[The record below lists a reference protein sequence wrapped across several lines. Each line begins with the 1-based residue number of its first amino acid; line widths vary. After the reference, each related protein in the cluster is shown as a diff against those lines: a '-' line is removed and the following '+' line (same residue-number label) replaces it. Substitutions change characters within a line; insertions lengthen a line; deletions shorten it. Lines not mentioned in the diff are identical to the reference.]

1 MAVRG
6 GQNMGQ
12 DMKQDSAEILECVRR
27 RCDEWIASLKSPNI
41 DKIYSSIKSGKML
54 RSKLILAILESS
66 KVDFAKD
73 FRGDSKVS
81 FKDDSKEDSKKTN
94 SKKVNS
100 KADSTQGLSKDSSI
114 LDCAISLCAIIELIQ
129 CASLLHDDVIDEAH
143 TRRGVPS
150 VNASFGDKNAIMLG
164 DVLYSRAYFYLA
176 DFPQAIAKSVSNAV
190 CALSRG
196 EIDDVLYSRD
206 FQPSLEV
213 YYKILE
219 DKTASLIASSAE
231 SSAILAGLDSAKYYE
246 YGKNLG
252 LAFQIVDDV
261 LDITQDEAT
270 LGKPNMNDLREG
282 KSTLPYI
289 LLYCELD
296 SHKKEEF
303 LAHFYA
309 RDSVAI
315 EWFRNAFCEQNTIQK
330 CQNIAKDFITK
341 ALNAIQDE
349 RNSTLEQIATSMIER
364 SF

>member
-1 MAVRG
+1 
-6 GQNMGQ
+6 MGQ
-12 DMKQDSAEILECVRR
+12 DMKQNSAKILECVRR
-27 RCDEWIASLKSPNI
+27 RCDEWVASLESPNI

-66 KVDFAKD
+66 NVDFAKD
-73 FRGDSKVS
+73 FRGDSKAV
-81 FKDDSKEDSKKTN
+81 FKENFKAN
-94 SKKVNS
+94 SR
-100 KADSTQGLSKDSSI
+100 ADSTQGLSKDSSI
-114 LDCAISLCAIIELIQ
+114 LERAISFCAIIELIQ

-252 LAFQIVDDV
+252 LAFQIIDDV

-315 EWFRNAFCEQNTIQK
+315 EWFRNAFCEQNIIQK

-349 RNSTLEQIATSMIER
+349 RNATLEQIATSMIER

>member
-1 MAVRG
+1 
-6 GQNMGQ
+6 MGQ
-12 DMKQDSAEILECVRR
+12 DMKQDSAKILECVRR
-27 RCDEWIASLKSPNI
+27 RCDEWVASLESPNI

-73 FRGDSKVS
+73 FGGDSKAV
-81 FKDDSKEDSKKTN
+81 FKENFKA
-94 SKKVNS
+94 NS

-114 LDCAISLCAIIELIQ
+114 LERAISLCAIIELIQ

-315 EWFRNAFCEQNTIQK
+315 EWFRNAFCEQNIIQK

-349 RNSTLEQIATSMIER
+349 RNATLEQIATSMIER

>member
-1 MAVRG
+1 MAVSG

-12 DMKQDSAEILECVRR
+12 NMKQDSAEILVCVRR

-81 FKDDSKEDSKKTN
+81 FKED

-100 KADSTQGLSKDSSI
+100 KVDSAQGLSKDSSI

-143 TRRGVPS
+143 TRRGVSS

-289 LLYCELD
+289 LLYDELD

-315 EWFRNAFCEQNTIQK
+315 EWFRNAFCEQNIIQK
-330 CQNIAKDFITK
+330 CQNIAKDFIAK

-349 RNSTLEQIATSMIER
+349 RNATLEQIATSMIER

>member
-1 MAVRG
+1 
-6 GQNMGQ
+6 MGQ
-12 DMKQDSAEILECVRR
+12 DMKQDSAKILECVRR
-27 RCDEWIASLKSPNI
+27 RCDEWVASLESPNI

-73 FRGDSKVS
+73 FRGDSKAV
-81 FKDDSKEDSKKTN
+81 FKENFKAN
-94 SKKVNS
+94 SR
-100 KADSTQGLSKDSSI
+100 ADSTQGLSKDSSI
-114 LDCAISLCAIIELIQ
+114 LERAISLCAIIELIQ

-143 TRRGVPS
+143 TRRGAPS

-164 DVLYSRAYFYLA
+164 DVLYSRAYFYLV

-252 LAFQIVDDV
+252 LAFQIIDDV

-315 EWFRNAFCEQNTIQK
+315 EWFRNAFCEQNIIQK

-349 RNSTLEQIATSMIER
+349 RNATLEQIATSMIER

>member
-1 MAVRG
+1 
-6 GQNMGQ
+6 MGQ
-12 DMKQDSAEILECVRR
+12 DMKQDSVKILECVRR
-27 RCDEWIASLKSPNI
+27 RCDEWIASLESSNI

-66 KVDFAKD
+66 NVDFAKD
-73 FRGDSKVS
+73 FRGDSKAV
-81 FKDDSKEDSKKTN
+81 FKENFKA
-94 SKKVNS
+94 NS
-100 KADSTQGLSKDSSI
+100 KADSTKGLSKDSSI
-114 LDCAISLCAIIELIQ
+114 LERAISLCAIIELIQ

-315 EWFRNAFCEQNTIQK
+315 EWFRNAFCEQNIIQK

-349 RNSTLEQIATSMIER
+349 RNATLEQIATSMIER

>member
-1 MAVRG
+1 
-6 GQNMGQ
+6 MGQ
-12 DMKQDSAEILECVRR
+12 DMKQDSAKILECVRR
-27 RCDEWIASLKSPNI
+27 RCDEWVASLESPNI

-66 KVDFAKD
+66 NVDFAKD
-73 FRGDSKVS
+73 FRGDSKAV
-81 FKDDSKEDSKKTN
+81 FKENFKA
-94 SKKVNS
+94 NS

-114 LDCAISLCAIIELIQ
+114 LERAISLCAIIELIQ

-252 LAFQIVDDV
+252 LAFQIIDDV

-315 EWFRNAFCEQNTIQK
+315 EWFRNAFCEQNIIQK

-349 RNSTLEQIATSMIER
+349 RNATLEQIATSMIER

>member
-1 MAVRG
+1 
-6 GQNMGQ
+6 MGQ
-12 DMKQDSAEILECVRR
+12 DMKQNSAKILECVRR
-27 RCDEWIASLKSPNI
+27 RCDEWVASLESPNI

-73 FRGDSKVS
+73 FRGDSKAV
-81 FKDDSKEDSKKTN
+81 FKENFKA
-94 SKKVNS
+94 NS

-114 LDCAISLCAIIELIQ
+114 LERAISLCAIIELIQ

-231 SSAILAGLDSAKYYE
+231 SSAILAGLDSVKYYE

-315 EWFRNAFCEQNTIQK
+315 EWFRNAFCEQNIIQK

-349 RNSTLEQIATSMIER
+349 RNATLEQIATSMIER

>member
-1 MAVRG
+1 
-6 GQNMGQ
+6 MGQ
-12 DMKQDSAEILECVRR
+12 DMKQDSAKILECVSR
-27 RCDEWIASLKSPNI
+27 RCDEWVASLESPNI

-73 FRGDSKVS
+73 FGGDSKA
-81 FKDDSKEDSKKTN
+81 DSKKAN
-94 SKKVNS
+94 SR
-100 KADSTQGLSKDSSI
+100 ADSTQGLSKDSSI
-114 LDCAISLCAIIELIQ
+114 LERAISLCAIIELIQ

-231 SSAILAGLDSAKYYE
+231 SSAILVGLDCAKYYE

-315 EWFRNAFCEQNTIQK
+315 EWFRNAFCEQNIIQK

-349 RNSTLEQIATSMIER
+349 RNATLEQIATSMIER

>member
-1 MAVRG
+1 
-6 GQNMGQ
+6 MGQ
-12 DMKQDSAEILECVRR
+12 GMKQDSTKILECVRK

-66 KVDFAKD
+66 KIDFTKD
-73 FRGDSKVS
+73 FRGDSKA
-81 FKDDSKEDSKKTN
+81 DSKVDF
-94 SKKVNS
+94 KVDF
-100 KADSTQGLSKDSSI
+100 AQGLSKDSSI
-114 LDCAISLCAIIELIQ
+114 LDYAISLCAIIELIQ

-190 CALSRG
+190 CVLSRG

-231 SSAILAGLDSAKYYE
+231 SSAILAGLDCAKYYE

-315 EWFRNAFCEQNTIQK
+315 EWFRNAFCEQNIIHK

-349 RNSTLEQIATSMIER
+349 RNATLEQIATSMIER